1 MNDFED
7 KIRSILI
14 SFAVNNCT
22 AEAAKTAIEDI
33 MQLMKHKGNVIHAK
47 ALRKKG
53 TDEWYYF
60 NLADGEF
67 YKSRYP
73 DLFCGIGDIQ
83 LPEDAE
89 LINVKIIVE

>member
-22 AEAAKTAIEDI
+22 AEAAKTAIEEI
-33 MQLMKHKGNVIHAK
+33 MQLMKPKCNATHAK

-53 TDEWYYF
+53 TDKWYYF
-60 NLADGEF
+60 KMADGEF
-67 YKSRYP
+67 YESRYP
-73 DLFCGIGDIQ
+73 DLFGGIGDIQ
-83 LPEDAE
+83 LPSDAE
-89 LINVKIIVE
+89 LVNVKIIVE